1 MTKQCGL
8 NARAGGRGGN
18 CRPQPPTKD
27 EELKE
32 KKILGRTTLK
42 GDTLMIC
49 KAHKMLGHLQI
60 IRTSFPQQL
69 PSFRNSTRFEGTSEH
84 TS

>member
-1 MTKQCGL
+1 MQ
-8 NARAGGRGGN
+8 GRGEG
-18 CRPQPPTKD
+18 
-27 EELKE
+27 EELSATASNKGGGTE
-32 KKILGRTTLK
+32 RKKKILGKTTLK

-69 PSFRNSTRFEGTSEH
+69 QCFRNSTRLVGTSEH